1 MKWFFV
7 FLDKDKEFSIEF
19 CKTIHEIFLDG
30 FGLEKG
36 WSIERIRNERLKK
49 SSILGLLKDNNNFH
63 GYAFYTI
70 PDVLLDGFHVLWEDA
85 ICIKK
90 EHQGKGYSKSILT
103 SICELYPNFKFGW
116 FGGRTQN
123 PIMMKRYAK
132 SGKTYPFDV
141 DYQENDGKILFDF
154 LLKHIAEVKNS
165 ETLDIRTGI
174 CHNVYK
180 ERKLG
185 KYPDEIKGTFDYEV
199 KLHRWAFNRNN
210 GDAVIVVSKLTKQLD
225 VLLQN

>member
-103 SICELYPNFKFGW
+103 SICELYPNFKFG
-116 FGGRTQN
+116 F
-123 PIMMKRYAK
+123 K
-132 SGKTYPFDV
+132 
-141 DYQENDGKILFDF
+141 
-154 LLKHIAEVKNS
+154 
-165 ETLDIRTGI
+165 
-174 CHNVYK
+174 
-180 ERKLG
+180 
-185 KYPDEIKGTFDYEV
+185 
-199 KLHRWAFNRNN
+199 
-210 GDAVIVVSKLTKQLD
+210 VIVFFVVFGVIGIIYLYYHIIPLVIFSLSYPYYSITG
-225 VLLQN
+225 VVT